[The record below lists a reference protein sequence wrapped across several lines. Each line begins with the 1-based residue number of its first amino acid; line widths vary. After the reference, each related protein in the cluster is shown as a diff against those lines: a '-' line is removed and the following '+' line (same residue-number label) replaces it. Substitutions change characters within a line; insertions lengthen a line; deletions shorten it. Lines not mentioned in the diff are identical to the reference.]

1 MEKPSQ
7 ATAVRNA
14 LTELGLE
21 ADNKTIVDWIKEKY
35 DIDVSANI
43 SQVKSKIKKSMVQSL
58 PSTTYK
64 PMTYVPEPSPPPMP
78 QHVPQP
84 TPSTNGQSQPVSLGD
99 VKTMATLLKRY
110 GKSGIDDIIEL
121 LDEVAD

>member
-7 ATAVRNA
+7 AKAVREA
-14 LTELGLE
+14 LIVLGVKE
-21 ADNKTIVDWIKEKY
+21 DNKTIVDWIKEKY

-43 SQVKSKIKKSMVQSL
+43 SQVKSKELSRMKMELQKQQIANI
-58 PSTTYK
+58 
-64 PMTYVPEPSPPPMP
+64 PPPIP

-110 GKSGIDDIIEL
+110 GKSGIDDMIEL
-121 LDEVAD
+121 LVEVTD